1 MHNLMDKIYS
11 SAILKLLSGCLLVGT
26 LLAFTLSS
34 EDNYQLVSTV
44 PVEGKF
50 ITTDFLKNAYVITQ
64 KDQVMK
70 YDSTGNLVGNF
81 SDNKYGAPTSIDAT
95 TPFNVLIF
103 FKDVATAVTTDMRLN
118 TRRLYRFSSLDINNI
133 AAVALS
139 HDNYIW
145 IYDEDE
151 NRLKKI
157 NQNYEVMYQ
166 SLDIQQ
172 LIGEELQPNFIIE
185 RNVSGSH
192 LVFLGIP
199 NMGIIVFDMFGNYY
213 TSVPNHSLQAE
224 GLDSFQVIND
234 KIVYFFDGKVLVYD
248 FFSTEITAL
257 KIPVTA
263 NSNAVNIE
271 RGQLFLLN
279 NKELK
284 MYARTL

>member
-1 MHNLMDKIYS
+1 MDKIYS

-50 ITTDFLKNAYVITQ
+50 MTTDFLKNAYVITQ
-64 KDQVMK
+64 RDKVMK
-70 YDSTGNLVGNF
+70 YDSIGNLIGSF
-81 SDNKYGAPTSIDAT
+81 SDNKYGVPTSIDAT
-95 TPFNVLIF
+95 TPFNVLLF

-133 AAVALS
+133 AAVALA

-185 RNVSGSH
+185 RTVSGSH
-192 LVFLGIP
+192 LVFLGVP

-213 TSVPNHSLQAE
+213 TSIPNHSLQAE
-224 GLDSFQVIND
+224 GLESFQVIND

-257 KIPVTA
+257 KIPNTA
-263 NSNAVNIE
+263 TSSAVNIE
-271 RGQLFLLN
+271 RGQLFLLD